1 MRIVKVLL
9 VSMLTFAAL
18 PSAVIADGNIG
29 EESKNEKEKKV
40 TEVSEETTESTE
52 TSTFDWNPI
61 MDAIIQVESE
71 GDRLAKSGNQVGA
84 MQIKPILVKECNR
97 ILELQNSKKR
107 FALNDRYSIRKS
119 KEMFLVIQSFY
130 NTKNDV
136 EYAIRSWNG
145 GHNYSQRATQRY
157 YEKVTK
163 LLNDIS

>member
-1 MRIVKVLL
+1 MKRIARIMCLMTIVC
-9 VSMLTFAAL
+9 AAL
-18 PSAVIADGNIG
+18 PASVPAGNGTGYGTKKESAKV
-29 EESKNEKEKKV
+29 EKKV
-40 TEVSEETTESTE
+40 E
-52 TSTFDWNPI
+52 TSRMNWEPV

>member
-1 MRIVKVLL
+1 MTL
-9 VSMLTFAAL
+9 VCAAL
-18 PSAVIADGNIG
+18 PASAPAGNG
-29 EESKNEKEKKV
+29 TGYGTKKESAKVEKKV
-40 TEVSEETTESTE
+40 E
-52 TSTFDWNPI
+52 TSRMNWEPV

>member
-1 MRIVKVLL
+1 MKRIARIMCLMTL
-9 VSMLTFAAL
+9 VCAAL
-18 PSAVIADGNIG
+18 PASAPAGNG
-29 EESKNEKEKKV
+29 TGYGTKKESAKVEKKV
-40 TEVSEETTESTE
+40 E
-52 TSTFDWNPI
+52 TSRMNWEPV

-107 FALNDRYSIRKS
+107 FALNDRYFIRKS
-119 KEMFLVIQSFY
+119 KEMFLVILSFY